1 MKIYVVTRGEYSD
14 YSIITAT
21 LDRNL
26 AEAVAKKFST
36 KYDEACV
43 EEFDDAKLML
53 KPCWIVAFREDG
65 SVEEAKSVFQDYYH
79 YQNAGACWVKY
90 GSSAVSVSVVA
101 DDVSSAIKIAAEKRA
116 KFLAEKEGI
125 V

>member
-14 YSIITAT
+14 YSIITAA

-26 AEAVAKKFST
+26 AEAVAKKFSS
-36 KYDEACV
+36 KHDEACV
-43 EEFDDAKLML
+43 EEFEDAELML

-65 SVEEAKSVFQDYYH
+65 SVEEVKSVSNDYYH
-79 YQNAGACWVKY
+79 YQNAGECWVPW
-90 GSSAVSVSVVA
+90 GRESVSVSVVA
-101 DDVSSAIKIAAEKRA
+101 DDSESAIKIAAEKRA